1 MVHFIDMDE
10 NTKPHALKYL
20 TRTYGKH
27 ASEYVSNNKPMSDY
41 DMKMIFT
48 IQKLRNSYKK
58 CEKGVRT
65 AMLTRYEIDNMNATQ
80 DVPVVKM
87 KEKPAKEK
95 PPKEKPIVKYCPAI
109 KMDGQVCNCKI
120 QNDGTFCGRHSKKK

>member
-1 MVHFIDMDE
+1 MVNFVEMDDD
-10 NTKPHALKYL
+10 TKVHAMKYL

-27 ASEYVSNNKPMSDY
+27 VSEYVSNNKPVSDY

-58 CEKGVRT
+58 YEKSVKT
-65 AMLTRYEIDNMNATQ
+65 AMLTRYEIDNLNATKN
-80 DVPVVKM
+80 VPIVKM
-87 KEKPAKEK
+87 TKEKPSKEK
-95 PPKEKPIVKYCPAI
+95 PVMKYCPAI

-120 QNDGTFCGRHSKKK
+120 QNNGNFCGRHLKKKP